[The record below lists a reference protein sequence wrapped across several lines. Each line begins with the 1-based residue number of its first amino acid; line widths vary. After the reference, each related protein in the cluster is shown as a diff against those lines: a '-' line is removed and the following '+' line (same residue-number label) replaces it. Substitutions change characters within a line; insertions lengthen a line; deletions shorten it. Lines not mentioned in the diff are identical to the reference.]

1 MKFEDLRI
9 GPLHRYRLTRDV
21 TNPTPDRRSKT
32 LANVP
37 VWKKGLVLEAVWSY
51 YPDDQ
56 RKKVIYALAEPGK
69 FQSSAYCIT
78 RHARKST
85 PAQEAAFQEV
95 LDALEEVPLS
105 YTQRVLAIL
114 DEYQLTKGYAPEVL
128 AKLVFETNGG
138 CGEQLLRLACEAVSE
153 ETS

>member
-21 TNPTPDRRSKT
+21 KNPTPDRRLKT

-56 RKKVIYALAEPGK
+56 RKKFVYALAEPGK
-69 FQSSAYCIT
+69 FQTPAYYIARST
-78 RHARKST
+78 RTST

-95 LDALEEVPLS
+95 LDALEEIPLS
-105 YTQRVLAIL
+105 YEQRV
-114 DEYQLTKGYAPEVL
+114 E
-128 AKLVFETNGG
+128 
-138 CGEQLLRLACEAVSE
+138 
-153 ETS
+153 